1 MQQSIFEGRSR
12 RPRKTSGKPTFYAN
26 KIRRKEMKEQNK
38 LTGNVQVSI
47 SDVELTHMLNMLGE
61 HPRYRFNYTK
71 VLDEVLQVGVTTLL
85 LELYGMEG
93 YHDGETGKTVD
104 FTEYLEGII
113 GEEKQREEERDE

>member
-1 MQQSIFEGRSR
+1 MQQGIFEGVRGALEKQVGN
-12 RPRKTSGKPTFYAN
+12 PLFTRK

-61 HPRYRFNYTK
+61 HPRYRFNYMK
-71 VLDEVLQVGVTTLL
+71 VLDEVLQVGVRTLL

-93 YHDGETGKTVD
+93 YHDGEAGKPVD
-104 FTEYLEGII
+104 FMEYLDGII
-113 GEEKQREEERDE
+113 EEEKQREEERDE

>member
-1 MQQSIFEGRSR
+1 
-12 RPRKTSGKPTFYAN
+12 
-26 KIRRKEMKEQNK
+26 MKEQNK

-47 SDVELTHMLNMLGE
+47 SDVELTHRLNMLGE

-71 VLDEVLQVGVTTLL
+71 VLDEVLHVGVRTLL

-104 FTEYLEGII
+104 FTEYLKGII
-113 GEEKQREEERDE
+113 GEEKQSEEERDE